1 MLQWSQSAR
10 LALGEGWSATDEDIT
25 SMPERS
31 GQNGHEKILKKRS
44 LQAPIGVFDSGVG
57 GFTILRELLRE
68 LPGERYVY
76 FGDTGNCPYGVRP
89 QEEITQLSL
98 NAAAFL
104 LDRGAKL
111 IVVACNT
118 ASSAAIHVLRKT
130 YPQVKFIAVVP
141 AVKPAAAMTRTRR
154 VAVAATNSSA
164 QSDYLRGLITQFAEG
179 VEVYP
184 VGCQR
189 LVTLAEEGLLDG
201 PEVERQIRADIGP
214 LLARGIDVL
223 TLGCTHF
230 PAMRAAFERVCGPS
244 VRVIDSGE
252 AVARQTR
259 RVLREQGLLATSD
272 NAPLAAPRAL
282 TAADEFWRSGL
293 EGAFDRVAAAILGGS
308 PKSRFAE
315 GMLLSTIS
323 RAG

>member
-1 MLQWSQSAR
+1 MRKKTTSQNNTIQPLDQS
-10 LALGEGWSATDEDIT
+10 
-25 SMPERS
+25 P
-31 GQNGHEKILKKRS
+31 

-68 LPGERYVY
+68 LPSERYVY

-98 NAAAFL
+98 NAADFL
-104 LDRGAKL
+104 IGRGAKL

-130 YPQVKFIAVVP
+130 HPEIKFIAVVP
-141 AVKPAAAMTRTRR
+141 AVKPAAAMTRVGR

-164 QSDYLRGLITQFAEG
+164 QSDYLRGLINQFANG
-179 VEVYP
+179 AEVYP
-184 VGCQR
+184 AGCQR

-214 LLARGIDVL
+214 LLERGIDVL
-223 TLGCTHF
+223 ALGCTHF
-230 PAMRAAFERVCGPS
+230 PAMRAAFERVCGPE

-252 AVARQTR
+252 AVARRTR
-259 RVLREQGLLATSD
+259 VVLREQGLLAIPD
-272 NAPLAAPRAL
+272 DGPQAAPRIP
-282 TAADEFWRSGL
+282 TAADEFWRSGPN
-293 EGAFDRVAAAILGGS
+293 GTFDRVAAAILGGK
-308 PKSRFAE
+308 PRSRLAK
-315 GMLLSTIS
+315 GMLLSAIS